1 MAGCMKNQGLLQVQ
15 ANGLRYARKVA
26 TNLEIQKREKEGIT
40 ILDLKGR
47 LVVGDP
53 SVRLREKLA
62 EQTAQGV
69 RKVILNLNGV
79 EYIDS
84 TGLGSMV
91 ICYTS
96 LQKAGGTMKL
106 LNLTRRNIELL
117 VLTKLSTVFEVFA
130 NEQDAVNSFFPER
143 EIKHFDILSFVQQQK
158 EN

>member
-1 MAGCMKNQGLLQVQ
+1 M
-15 ANGLRYARKVA
+15 
-26 TNLEIQKREKEGIT
+26 NLDITKREKEGVT

-47 LVVGDP
+47 LVVGEP

-62 EQTAQGV
+62 EQTTQGV

-117 VLTKLSTVFEVFA
+117 VLTKLSTVFEVFVS
-130 NEQDAVNSFFPER
+130 EQDAVNSFFPER